1 MRSLRDYLDS
11 MQPLFDKGGRFEKFS
26 ALYEIFDSLLYTPG
40 IVTRGAPHVR
50 DGIDLKR
57 LMIMVVFA
65 ATPVALFCMWNT
77 GFQANAAMAE
87 MGIEAAAGWRGYV
100 LDLFAIGYDPDSIWA
115 CFWHGLL
122 YFLPIYIVTLA
133 AGGFWEV
140 LFAAVRGH
148 DVNEGF
154 LVTSLLFALIV
165 PPTIPL
171 WQVAMGMSFGVV
183 IGKEGVVVGDVATQD
198 AIVAGRVNGSVSAES
213 RVELQA
219 SCRVEGDI
227 RSRRIKLDE
236 GGQVDGQ
243 LHMGGQSSGQRPES
257 SKHGENAAKSTA
269 GAVQVN

>member
-1 MRSLRDYLDS
+1 MSKTRNRTDHTPRDVGDVVS
-11 MQPLFDKGGRFEKFS
+11 IIG
-26 ALYEIFDSLLYTPG
+26 PG
-40 IVTRGAPHVR
+40 MKVVGDCSS
-50 DGIDLKR
+50 DGTIRVEGQVEGSVK
-57 LMIMVVFA
+57 A
-65 ATPVALFCMWNT
+65 AK
-77 GFQANAAMAE
+77 
-87 MGIEAAAGWRGYV
+87 
-100 LDLFAIGYDPDSIWA
+100 S
-115 CFWHGLL
+115 
-122 YFLPIYIVTLA
+122 
-133 AGGFWEV
+133 
-140 LFAAVRGH
+140 
-148 DVNEGF
+148 
-154 LVTSLLFALIV
+154 
-165 PPTIPL
+165 
-171 WQVAMGMSFGVV
+171 VV